1 MIESCNPATGQVI
14 RQFEEHSPAQ
24 VELALERAEKAQRDW
39 SKVEV
44 RTRCKLLSQIA
55 KILRGSKQKYSA
67 LITLEMGKTLA
78 EAEAEIEKCA
88 LTCDFYAERA
98 EGFLSAESVNS
109 TATESFVVFEPLGVV
124 LAIMPWNHPFWQ
136 VMRFAA
142 PALAAG
148 NGAVLKHANNVPQCA
163 LALEQIVREA
173 GAPEGLF
180 TSVLIDPSL
189 VKFVIED
196 ARIAAITLTGATF
209 VGKLVAS
216 QAGNVLKKQ
225 VLELGGSDPFI
236 VLSDADIDGAAK
248 AAPSAR
254 FHNCGQSCI
263 SS

>member
-124 LAIMPWNHPFWQ
+124 LAIMPWNYPFWQ

-180 TSVLIDPSL
+180 TSVLIDPS
-189 VKFVIED
+189 
-196 ARIAAITLTGATF
+196 
-209 VGKLVAS
+209 
-216 QAGNVLKKQ
+216 
-225 VLELGGSDPFI
+225 
-236 VLSDADIDGAAK
+236 
-248 AAPSAR
+248 
-254 FHNCGQSCI
+254 
-263 SS
+263 